1 MKRTYNVETI
11 YEKESSLKESYEKE
25 KLFLELFK
33 DYKYT
38 PLIDFKGKSECFKLN
53 PLVLYNNL
61 EGFYNED
68 KINIDKI
75 MCEEHGI
82 DYEQQFYIN

>member
-1 MKRTYNVETI
+1 MKKLT
-11 YEKESSLKESYEKE
+11 KEE
-25 KLFLELFK
+25 FLERLWDKNEHYRNGEFEVV
-33 DYKYT
+33 
-38 PLIDFKGKSECFKLN
+38 SECFKLN